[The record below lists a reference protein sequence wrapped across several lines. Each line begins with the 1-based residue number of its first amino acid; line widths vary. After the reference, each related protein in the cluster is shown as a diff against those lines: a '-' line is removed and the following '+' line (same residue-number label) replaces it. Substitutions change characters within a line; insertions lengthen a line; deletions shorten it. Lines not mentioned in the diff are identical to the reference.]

1 MSLKKLYAAATAT
14 GATVAALSAPQA
26 MAADAQ
32 TVMFGDS
39 VFANPTYGQVGTT
52 SSLSLIHI

>member
-1 MSLKKLYAAATAT
+1 MPLKKLYAAATAT
-14 GATVAALSAPQA
+14 GAAVAALSAPQA

-39 VFANPTYGQVGTT
+39 VFANQT
-52 SSLSLIHI
+52 LSLIHI